1 MKINAL
7 LLVFGLTLSITVNA
21 QLKVSHLKD
30 ECHTEN
36 VFPYIEPTANSK
48 VAEKIN
54 IFLQVDLLGIVPG
67 AYTKCAFEQ
76 VMYDTSHCCSSV
88 SFYEYTITKNSQ
100 TIFSVSMDGETM
112 AAYPENRTWTYNF
125 NAVNGDLISP
135 EDIFT
140 ESAYAKLKKQITANR
155 LKEVEDFL
163 AGLKTNPES
172 KDPDEIEFEND
183 QRQVYESCLE
193 FITEED
199 FVHGSFLI
207 ENDKII
213 FIRERCS
220 NHAMRAVDDLDKFYN
235 EFLVKDIFND
245 LNAYGKALFSENT
258 TALKTMAP
266 SIRYNKLLKGT
277 LNSKTPITCLFKT
290 PYSDGSLS
298 MVYWYDNHKTIIE
311 WSGKLDGNRLEL
323 VENDHHDEKLRKW
336 IPRALIE
343 AAINQN
349 IITGVWKDQK
359 NGRSLPLKL
368 IKY

>member
-7 LLVFGLTLSITVNA
+7 LLVFGLTLSITVKA

-36 VFPYIEPTANSK
+36 VFPYIEPGANSK

-76 VMYDTSHCCSSV
+76 VMYDTSNCCSSV

-100 TIFSVSMDGETM
+100 TIFSVRMDGETM

-140 ESAYAKLKKQITANR
+140 ESGYAKLKKHITADR

-163 AGLKTNPES
+163 EGLKTNPES
-172 KDPDEIEFEND
+172 KDPDEIAFEND

-199 FVHGSFLI
+199 FVQGSFLI

-213 FIRERCS
+213 FMRERCS
-220 NHAMRAVDDLDKFYN
+220 NHAMRAVDDLDRFYN
-235 EFLVKDIFND
+235 EFLVY
-245 LNAYGKALFSENT
+245 LY
-258 TALKTMAP
+258 
-266 SIRYNKLLKGT
+266 
-277 LNSKTPITCLFKT
+277 
-290 PYSDGSLS
+290 
-298 MVYWYDNHKTIIE
+298 
-311 WSGKLDGNRLEL
+311 
-323 VENDHHDEKLRKW
+323 
-336 IPRALIE
+336 
-343 AAINQN
+343 
-349 IITGVWKDQK
+349 
-359 NGRSLPLKL
+359 
-368 IKY
+368 